1 MPQHLFSFL
10 LARIFGSI
18 LVCFD
23 FGAVELFRL
32 SYFSIYSICG
42 VIQMQHKLHLSTARP
57 NVLSSEFLWRSK
69 QITFCCL
76 CSFSTPQALCSAGTN
91 TAGCVSGTS
100 PAEPHSSYVHQ
111 ISQWGIILICRG
123 GTGTR
128 HCKYMFIWLSWALLF
143 FQVIRSKVL
152 VLAGQPLAESSIRPF
167 ITALWFIHWMLV
179 LLVLISEVLQKI
191 QICP

>member
-23 FGAVELFRL
+23 FGTVELFRL

-42 VIQMQHKLHLSTARP
+42 DIQMQNELYLSIAQP

-69 QITFCCL
+69 QITLCCL
-76 CSFSTPQALCSAGTN
+76 FSFCTPQALCSAGTN

-100 PAEPHSSYVHQ
+100 PAKPPSSHVHQ
-111 ISQWGIILICRG
+111 ISHWDIILICRG
-123 GTGTR
+123 GTRTR
-128 HCKYMFIWLSWALLF
+128 HCKYTFIWLSWALLF
-143 FQVIRSKVL
+143 FQVIWSKVL
-152 VLAGQPLAESSIRPF
+152 VLAEQLLAESSIRSMHNHPVVHSF
-167 ITALWFIHWMLV
+167 DAGFAGAYLWSV
-179 LLVLISEVLQKI
+179 KKI
-191 QICP
+191 QIFP